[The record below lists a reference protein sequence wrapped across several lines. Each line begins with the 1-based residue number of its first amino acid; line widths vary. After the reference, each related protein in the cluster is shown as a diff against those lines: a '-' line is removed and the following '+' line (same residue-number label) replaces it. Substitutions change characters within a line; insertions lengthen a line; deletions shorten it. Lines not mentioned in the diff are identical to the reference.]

1 MSTKSDG
8 FLRGQLATARRDRDD
23 LLQALKNLV
32 ALHPTF
38 RSKPIGAPGS
48 EMRFQQD
55 AAIAAEDAA
64 MLVIVRVEGRQ
75 S

>member
-1 MSTKSDG
+1 MNTRSDG
-8 FLRGQLATARRDRDD
+8 FLRGQLATARKDRDD
-23 LLQALKNLV
+23 LKQALKNLV
-32 ALHPTF
+32 ALHPAF

-48 EMRFQQD
+48 QARFEQD

-64 MLVIVRVEGRQ
+64 MTVIARVEGRA